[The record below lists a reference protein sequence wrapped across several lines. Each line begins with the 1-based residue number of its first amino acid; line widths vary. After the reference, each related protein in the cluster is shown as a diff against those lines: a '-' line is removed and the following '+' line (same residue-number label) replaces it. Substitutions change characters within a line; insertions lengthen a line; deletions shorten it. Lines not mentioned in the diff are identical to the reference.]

1 VREKKREEK
10 GIRDSKQEEERGSPR
25 LEMMQFNLNSIRVS
39 KSIKSIEP
47 EPITN
52 QTKSIG

>member
-1 VREKKREEK
+1 
-10 GIRDSKQEEERGSPR
+10 
-25 LEMMQFNLNSIRVS
+25 MMQFNLNSIRVS

-47 EPITN
+47 EPTTN